1 MNFQTINRQRKF
13 ILIIAAIGI
22 ISVFLPW
29 ISISIFGST
38 ESRNGFHGLGI
49 LVFILFLSEAI
60 ITRIGNLAQP
70 LEKNH
75 WFLVI
80 LYGGIGLLSV
90 VIKITSFS
98 NTTNGDLVLPYA
110 RLGAGIWLCLASS
123 AAIIL
128 FAWLFKNPS
137 HNLKNGYEGL
147 KRSISIPISS
157 LSEPVSKEKYSVR
170 DNINE
175 FEKPGSLKDHLSH
188 KSEDQTSL

>member
-98 NTTNGDLVLPYA
+98 NTTNGDLVLPYV

-175 FEKPGSLKDHLSH
+175 FGTQGSLKDHLSH

>member
-13 ILIIAAIGI
+13 ILISAAIGV

-29 ISISIFGST
+29 ISLSIFGST

-49 LVFILFLSEAI
+49 LAFILFLSVAI
-60 ITRIGNLAQP
+60 ITLIGNQAQP
-70 LEKNH
+70 LEKNQS
-75 WFLVI
+75 FLLTVS
-80 LYGGIGLLSV
+80 GGIGLLSV

-98 NTTNGDLVLPYA
+98 NTTNGDLGLPYA

-123 AAIIL
+123 ASIIL

-137 HNLKNGYEGL
+137 HNMKNGYKGL

-157 LSEPVSKEKYSVR
+157 LSQSVSKEKYSVR

-175 FEKPGSLKDHLSH
+175 FDKRRSFKDHAGN

>member
-22 ISVFLPW
+22 ISVILPW

-175 FEKPGSLKDHLSH
+175 FGTQGSLKDHLSH

>member
-1 MNFQTINRQRKF
+1 MNFQKINRQRKL
-13 ILIIAAIGI
+13 ILISAAIGA

-29 ISISIFGST
+29 TSISIFGST

-60 ITRIGNLAQP
+60 ISRIGNQAQP

-75 WFLVI
+75 WFLVMVSGA
-80 LYGGIGLLSV
+80 LCLLSV

-98 NTTNGDLVLPYA
+98 NTTEGEFGLPYA
-110 RLGAGIWLCLASS
+110 RLDGGVWLCLASS

-128 FAWLFKNPS
+128 FAWLFKNPAD
-137 HNLKNGYEGL
+137 NLKNGYEGL
-147 KRSISIPISS
+147 KRSISIPTSS
-157 LSEPVSKEKYSVR
+157 LSGSASKKNYSVG
-170 DNINE
+170 DKIDD
-175 FEKPGSLKDHLSH
+175 FEKPGSLKNHISQ